1 MTLRQTLT
9 EAAAMLATDS
19 HLHEHARHDAELLLL
34 HVLQI
39 DRPTLF
45 AYPDRILTPQQLE
58 SYQAAVNRR
67 LSHEPI
73 QYITGTQE
81 FFGLQLKVTPA
92 TLIPRPETEHLV
104 EAVLR
109 GLPHDRP
116 MKILDVGTGTG
127 AIALALAAHL
137 PQARIT
143 AIDLS
148 AEALKIA
155 RENAVT
161 HHLES
166 RVQFLLSDLLT
177 GLPQSEQIAAFDAIV
192 SNPPYIPE
200 SDRAELHPQVSEF
213 EPPEA
218 LFAGALGLDIYR
230 RLIPQ
235 AHAALKPGGLLA
247 LEIGHGQKDALY
259 GLLTGWQDVSFIADL
274 QQIPRVILARR

>member
-1 MTLRQTLT
+1 
-9 EAAAMLATDS
+9 MLATDS